1 MTEEK
6 KDEFDYESLI
16 SEEVRSKA
24 KRRLQYF
31 RVMYYTIGIVFLAA
45 SVIKFRQ
52 QEIIAGFIFLALCS
66 IVSTFG
72 KVCESAI
79 KNI

>member
-1 MTEEK
+1 MQE
-6 KDEFDYESLI
+6 EFDYDSLNNQ
-16 SEEVRSKA
+16 ELRSKA

-31 RVMYYTIGIVFLAA
+31 RIMYFSIGIVFLVA
-45 SVIKFRQ
+45 SIFKFLED
-52 QEIIAGFIFLALCS
+52 EIIAGFIFLALCS

-72 KVCESAI
+72 KVCESAL